1 MRAKPEYFPLPTP
14 MLGPVICWTL
24 GILLT
29 RFVQAPWP
37 IVAATALIAGLVAA
51 LCSRLRTPLILLLF
65 LLLGFLRV
73 QADSPKAGTLTTIL
87 SERGS
92 IRQEISFKAVRP
104 ISERAWELRLT
115 SLAGHR
121 MDGALLLFDNEKYIP
136 GAEYSA
142 LADLHKLVNDPLL
155 DIHPTRFEGSVRLVL
170 PAELS
175 SSEARL
181 SLRSKVALFVTR
193 RLDKLPSEHRDLA
206 KALLLSDPVHKKA
219 QQNVLSKAGLS
230 HLVVVSGL
238 HVLMLYF
245 IIITL
250 LRFFLPWRMADIAFL
265 IIITSFAALNH
276 WAPPITR
283 AILMISLA
291 LMAKW
296 LSRPLSAAQ
305 NLSVSLFVITLIRPM
320 ELFSVGLQLSFT
332 AVAIIVFALPKLHP
346 KEGFSVYKRMGQK
359 LANYAL
365 LSACVGLGILPLT
378 LYYFGVATLNGIF
391 ANLLGL
397 PLMAI
402 LLGLGLSILA
412 FPIEP
417 LYIAYS
423 FVADIWQWWLQVCA
437 GLPLQTQ
444 DSWIPATHSLALA
457 LILILPALA
466 FKARWK
472 LLKALALPIVA
483 VAAILFFLP
492 VTERGK
498 LIVYNAGTADCSLIF
513 TADGSSIMI
522 DSGGISS
529 VLPERGLMD
538 NPDIYADSWMNK
550 RLISQ
555 LRRSGLGHLDYL
567 LITHLHSDHAG
578 GLPTLFRHLD
588 IRHLILSQS
597 ALESE
602 DWRVLSPELELGKT
616 RIIAVSD
623 TFSIPFGSQMLKILH
638 PDQDYTGT
646 DANNLSIVC
655 RFDDGRDSYLFT
667 GDIEADAEAYLTE
680 KYPEELRA
688 RYLKVPH
695 HGSRSSSSKA
705 FLDAVNAQEAWI
717 SCALKNVH
725 GFPHSEAL
733 KRLQAAGCEIRY
745 THEGSIML
753 PLFRM

>member
-37 IVAATALIAGLVAA
+37 VLAAIALVLGLVAA

-65 LLLGFLRV
+65 MLLGFLRV
-73 QADSPKAGTLTTIL
+73 QADSPKAGTLATTL

-104 ISERAWELRLT
+104 LSERAWELRLT
-115 SLAGHR
+115 SLAGHK
-121 MDGALLLFDNEKYIP
+121 MDGTLLLFDNGQYIP

-155 DIHPTRFEGSVRLVL
+155 DIHPTRFEGSVTLVL

-175 SSEARL
+175 SALASL

-193 RLDKLPSEHRDLA
+193 RLDKLPSGHRDLA

-265 IIITSFAALNH
+265 IIILAFAALNH

-332 AVAIIVFALPKLHP
+332 AVAIIVFALPKLHS
-346 KEGFSVYKRMGQK
+346 KEGIPVYKRLGQK

-365 LSACVGLGILPLT
+365 LSTFVGIGILPLT

-402 LLGLGLSILA
+402 LLGLAISNLA

-423 FVADIWQWWLQVCA
+423 FVADVWQWWLNLCA
-437 GLPLQTQ
+437 GLPLQIQ

-483 VAAILFFLP
+483 VATLLFVLP

-513 TADGSSIMI
+513 TADGTTIMI

-538 NPDIYADSWMNK
+538 NPDFNADSWMNK

-667 GDIEADAEAYLTE
+667 GDIEADAEVYLTE

-733 KRLQAAGCEIRY
+733 KRLQTAGCEIRY

>member
-37 IVAATALIAGLVAA
+37 VLAAIALVLGLVAV

-65 LLLGFLRV
+65 MLLGFLRV
-73 QADSPKAGTLTTIL
+73 QADSPKAGTLATTL

-104 ISERAWELRLT
+104 LSERAWELRLT
-115 SLAGHR
+115 SLAGHK
-121 MDGALLLFDNEKYIP
+121 MDGTLLLFDNGQYIP

-155 DIHPTRFEGSVRLVL
+155 DIHPTRFEGSVTLVL

-175 SSEARL
+175 SALASL
-181 SLRSKVALFVTR
+181 SLRSQAALFITQ
-193 RLDKLPSEHRDLA
+193 RLDKLPSGHRDLA

-250 LRFFLPWRMADIAFL
+250 LRFFLPWRIADIAFL

-332 AVAIIVFALPKLHP
+332 AVSIIVFALPKLHP
-346 KEGFSVYKRMGQK
+346 KEGISVYKRMGCK
-359 LANYAL
+359 LLNYVL

-402 LLGLGLSILA
+402 LLGLAISNLA

-423 FVADIWQWWLQVCA
+423 FVADVWQWWLNICA
-437 GLPLQTQ
+437 GLPLQIQ

-483 VAAILFFLP
+483 VATLLFVLP

-513 TADGSSIMI
+513 TADGTTIMI

-538 NPDIYADSWMNK
+538 NPDFYADSWMNK

-688 RYLKVPH
+688 RILKVPH

-717 SCALKNVH
+717 SCAD
-725 GFPHSEAL
+725 
-733 KRLQAAGCEIRY
+733 
-745 THEGSIML
+745 T
-753 PLFRM
+753 